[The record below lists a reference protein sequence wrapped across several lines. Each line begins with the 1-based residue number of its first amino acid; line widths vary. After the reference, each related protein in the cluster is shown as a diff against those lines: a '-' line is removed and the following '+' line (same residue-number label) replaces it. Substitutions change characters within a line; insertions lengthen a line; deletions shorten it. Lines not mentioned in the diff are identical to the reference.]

1 MIAEVEQ
8 ALKIEDLDRRIAEL
22 NREIAALP
30 RHVAEIERQ
39 LESHKRH
46 LEAQQAALAANQRE
60 RKQKDLDIATHQQKI
75 SKLRDQMMSAKTNE
89 QYRAFQHEIEFCE
102 TGIRQAEDR
111 QLDLMAE
118 AEPLDAAVKAAQQAL
133 AVEAKQVEAEKAD
146 AVKRSAA
153 DKSAVAELTVT
164 RTAAW
169 SELPASLR
177 AVYERLKKKHS
188 NGVVVSDATKG
199 VCTAC
204 QLQLRPKLFQDL
216 KAATTVMFCENCSRI
231 LRYSPAIDQQAMY
244 EGGTR
249 VALS

>member
-1 MIAEVEQ
+1 LAT
-8 ALKIEDLDRRIAEL
+8 
-22 NREIAALP
+22 
-30 RHVAEIERQ
+30 
-39 LESHKRH
+39 
-46 LEAQQAALAANQRE
+46 QQDALAANHRE

-102 TGIRQAEDR
+102 AEIRKAEDR
-111 QLDLMAE
+111 QLDLMAA
-118 AEPLDAAVKAAQQAL
+118 AEPLDSAVKTAQQAL
-133 AVEAKQVEAEKAD
+133 AAEAKQVEAEKAD

-153 DKSAVAELTVT
+153 DKQAAAEVTKERASAWE
-164 RTAAW
+164 
-169 SELPASLR
+169 ELPASLR
-177 AVYERLKKKHS
+177 TTYERLKKKHS
-188 NGVVVSDATKG
+188 NGIVVSDATKG

-216 KAATTVMFCENCSRI
+216 KTATTVMFCENCSRI
-231 LRYSPAIDQQAMY
+231 LRYSPAVDQQAMY